1 MSNMSY
7 CRFENTLA
15 DLEDCEGNFDSTE
28 SIDEAQAAIDLY
40 RLCVTISRTYS
51 LSDLEARLAELQA
64 EDEDDVF
71 DPEPS
76 ENSDDDDTDDMP
88 FKPQD

>member
-15 DLEDCEGNFDSTE
+15 DLEDCESNFDSTE

-64 EDEDDVF
+64 EEDEDED
-71 DPEPS
+71 EEES
-76 ENSDDDDTDDMP
+76 
-88 FKPQD
+88 

>member
-15 DLEDCEGNFDSTE
+15 DLEDCQDNFENIE

-40 RLCVTISRTYS
+40 RLCATIVKSIN
-51 LSDLEARLAELQA
+51 LSELENHLVQLQYLDELQ
-64 EDEDDVF
+64 DELDG
-71 DPEPS
+71 
-76 ENSDDDDTDDMP
+76 
-88 FKPQD
+88 

>member
-15 DLEDCEGNFDSTE
+15 DLEDCEDNFDSTE

-51 LSDLEARLAELQA
+51 LSDLQARLAELQA
-64 EDEDDVF
+64 GDEEDED
-71 DPEPS
+71 E
-76 ENSDDDDTDDMP
+76 E
-88 FKPQD
+88 

>member
-15 DLEDCEGNFDSTE
+15 DLEDCESNFDSTE

-51 LSDLEARLAELQA
+51 LSDLEARLAELQD
-64 EDEDDVF
+64 EDEDEDE
-71 DPEPS
+71 DE
-76 ENSDDDDTDDMP
+76 D
-88 FKPQD
+88 QDQDEE